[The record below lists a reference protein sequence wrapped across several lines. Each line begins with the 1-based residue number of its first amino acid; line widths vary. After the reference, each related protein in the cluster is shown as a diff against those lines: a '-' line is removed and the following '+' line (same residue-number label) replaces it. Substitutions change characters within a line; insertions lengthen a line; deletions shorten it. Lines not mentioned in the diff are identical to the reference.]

1 MTNEQILE
9 MVSMRLNGASVK
21 EIKEKTGA
29 SDKDIKDYIPRALA
43 YSRNAN
49 IDRAIQKIV
58 YPALRD
64 WMVAHGYTMAYVAK
78 LIGVAPATFSKTSYG
93 GNVMK
98 ENIDKILTVTG
109 LTYEQAFKREG

>member
-9 MVSMRLNGASVK
+9 MVSMRLKGASVR

-43 YSRNAN
+43 YAKHSAT
-49 IDRAIQKIV
+49 DGAIGKIV

-64 WMVAHGYTMAYVAK
+64 WMVAHNYTMTNAAK
-78 LIGVAPATFSKTSYG
+78 LGKMTVSSFENALYG
-93 GNVMK
+93 GNSLK
-98 ENIDKILTVTG
+98 ENIDKILAVTG
-109 LTYEQAFKREG
+109 LTYEQAFKRDG

>member
-9 MVSMRLNGASVK
+9 MVTMRLNGASTQ

-29 SDKDIKDYIPRALA
+29 SDKDIRDYIPRALA
-43 YSRNAN
+43 YSRNARV
-49 IDRAIQKIV
+49 DEAIGKIV

-64 WMVAHGYTMAYVAK
+64 WMVAHNYTMAYAAK
-78 LIGVAPATFSKTSYG
+78 LIGISPATFLRTSYG
-93 GNVMK
+93 GNVVK